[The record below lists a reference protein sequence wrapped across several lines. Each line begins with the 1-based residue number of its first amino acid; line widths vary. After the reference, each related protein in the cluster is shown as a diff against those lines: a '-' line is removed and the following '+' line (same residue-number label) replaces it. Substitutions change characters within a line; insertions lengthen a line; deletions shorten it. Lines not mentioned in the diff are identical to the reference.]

1 MREVFPDDITHS
13 AAGCNSSIKVRSARS
28 AESET
33 TGGPSEK
40 PAQVDWSVI
49 QAGMPNPLPNGDSQT
64 TQSPST
70 QRTLRKILKLTPNR
84 YDHG

>member
-13 AAGCNSSIKVRSARS
+13 AAGCNPSIKVRSARS

-33 TGGPSEK
+33 IGGPSEK

-49 QAGMPNPLPNGDSQT
+49 QAGMANPLPDGDSQT
-64 TQSPST
+64 TQSPSE
-70 QRTLRKILKLTPNR
+70 QCTLRMTVRFTPNR
-84 YDHG
+84 

>member
-1 MREVFPDDITHS
+1 MFPDEIARS
-13 AAGCNSSIKVRSARS
+13 AAGCNSSIKARSARS

-33 TGGPSEK
+33 TSGPSEK

-49 QAGMPNPLPNGDSQT
+49 QAGMPNPLPDGDSQT

-70 QRTLRKILKLTPNR
+70 QCTLRKTLKLTPNR
-84 YDHG
+84 YDHR